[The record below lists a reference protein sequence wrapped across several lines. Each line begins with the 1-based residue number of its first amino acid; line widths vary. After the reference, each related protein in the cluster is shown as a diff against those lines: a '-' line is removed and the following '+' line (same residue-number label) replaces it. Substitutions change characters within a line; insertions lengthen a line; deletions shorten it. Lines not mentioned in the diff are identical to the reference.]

1 MNDEQI
7 LDLYFARDE
16 QAVAE
21 TDRKYGG
28 YCFTLANS
36 ILHSDQDAEETVSDT
51 YLRAWNTIP
60 PSVRASSK
68 CSSPKSPGT
77 SPFPAGGA

>member
-1 MNDEQI
+1 MDDEQI

-28 YCFTLANS
+28 YCIDKT
-36 ILHSDQDAEETVSDT
+36 H
-51 YLRAWNTIP
+51 
-60 PSVRASSK
+60 
-68 CSSPKSPGT
+68 T
-77 SPFPAGGA
+77 SMT

>member
-51 YLRAWNTIP
+51 YL
-60 PSVRASSK
+60 
-68 CSSPKSPGT
+68 
-77 SPFPAGGA
+77 

>member
-21 TDRKYGG
+21 PIFDRR
-28 YCFTLANS
+28 L
-36 ILHSDQDAEETVSDT
+36 LM
-51 YLRAWNTIP
+51 
-60 PSVRASSK
+60 
-68 CSSPKSPGT
+68 
-77 SPFPAGGA
+77 